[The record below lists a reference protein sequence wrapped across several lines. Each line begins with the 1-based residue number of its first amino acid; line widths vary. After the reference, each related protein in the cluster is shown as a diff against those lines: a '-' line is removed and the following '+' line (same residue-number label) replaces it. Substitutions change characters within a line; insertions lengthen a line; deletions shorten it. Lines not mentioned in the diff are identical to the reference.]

1 MAGSQKEPSTVH
13 PLTDPILTARLEA
26 IKQLAERVYTTGSV
40 PMECVTRE
48 LRDMRERRD
57 PQFEVRGSTFRKP
70 RTSDLE
76 PSAVSP
82 IPLVSLGYPSY

>member
-13 PLTDPILTARLEA
+13 PLTDPILAARLEA
-26 IKQLAERVYTTGSV
+26 IKQLAERVCTTGSA

-57 PQFEVRGSTFRKP
+57 PKFGVRRSENLEL
-70 RTSDLE
+70 RTSNPR
-76 PSAVSP
+76 PSRP
-82 IPLVSLGYPSY
+82 FR